1 MKTDDSETNTTA
13 NPLTTPTT
21 SGVPAIPNVVNLVAS
36 TRLATTLDVV
46 QLAIDLG
53 VHYEPEQFPGMVF
66 RVTNPKVCV
75 LVFRSGKVVAT
86 GAKSY
91 DDAKAAFLR
100 LHDELVK
107 HNYNP
112 WPYPEDKDILMQ
124 NLVVTYDAGVPLQL
138 PALAMTLPLDR
149 TEYEPEQFPGL
160 IYRIPNPKA
169 VCLIFSSGKCVI
181 TGTKSLADAHT
192 ATEQV
197 HDEIMAAVTLI
208 NEGYGI

>member
-1 MKTDDSETNTTA
+1 MKTDDTTGKTTA

-21 SGVPAIPNVVNLVAS
+21 SGVPATPNVVNLVAS

-66 RVTNPKVCV
+66 RVTKPKVCV

-86 GAKSY
+86 GARSY
-91 DDAKAAFLR
+91 ADARAAFQR

-112 WPYPEDKDILMQ
+112 WPFPDDAEILMQ

-138 PALAMTLPLDR
+138 PALSMTLPLDR

-160 IYRIPNPKA
+160 IYRISNPTA

-197 HDEIMAAVTLI
+197 HDEIMAAVDLI
-208 NEGYGI
+208 NQGMGI

>member
-1 MKTDDSETNTTA
+1 MKVDDSKTKTTA
-13 NPLTTPTT
+13 NPMTAPTT
-21 SGVPAIPNVVNLVAS
+21 GGVPTTPNVVNLVAS

-91 DDAKAAFLR
+91 DDAKAAFQR

-107 HNYNP
+107 HKYNP
-112 WPYPEDKDILMQ
+112 WPFPADKDILMQ

-160 IYRIPNPKA
+160 IYRISQSNR
-169 VCLIFSSGKCVI
+169 CLSNF
-181 TGTKSLADAHT
+181 
-192 ATEQV
+192 
-197 HDEIMAAVTLI
+197 
-208 NEGYGI
+208 

>member
-1 MKTDDSETNTTA
+1 MKVDDANTMTTA
-13 NPLTTPTT
+13 NPMTAPT
-21 SGVPAIPNVVNLVAS
+21 SGGVPSTPNVVNLVAS

-66 RVTNPKVCV
+66 RVTTPKVCV

-91 DDAKAAFLR
+91 DDAKAAFQK

-112 WPYPEDKDILMQ
+112 WTFPADEDILMQ

-160 IYRIPNPKA
+160 IYRISNPTA

-181 TGTKSLADAHT
+181 TGTKSLADAQT

-197 HDEIMAAVTLI
+197 HDEIMAAVALI
-208 NEGYGI
+208 NQGMGI

>member
-1 MKTDDSETNTTA
+1 MRTDDITQKTTA

-21 SGVPAIPNVVNLVAS
+21 GVPTTPNVVNLVAS

-46 QLAIDLG
+46 QLAIDLN

-91 DDAKAAFLR
+91 DDARAAFQR

-112 WPYPEDKDILMQ
+112 WPFPDDADILMQ

-138 PALAMTLPLDR
+138 PALSMTLPLDR

-160 IYRIPNPKA
+160 IYRISNPTA

-181 TGTKSLADAHT
+181 TGTKSLADAQT

-197 HDEIMAAVTLI
+197 HDEIMAAVDLI
-208 NEGYGI
+208 NQGMGI

>member
-1 MKTDDSETNTTA
+1 MKTDDSTKNTTA
-13 NPLTTPTT
+13 NPLTIPTT
-21 SGVPAIPNVVNLVAS
+21 TGIPTTPNVVNLVAS

-46 QLAIDLG
+46 QLAIDLDL
-53 VHYEPEQFPGMVF
+53 HYEPEQFPGMVF
-66 RVTNPKVCV
+66 RVTDPKVCV

-91 DDAKAAFLR
+91 ADARTAFQR

-112 WPYPEDKDILMQ
+112 WPFPEDSEIITQ

-160 IYRIPNPKA
+160 IYRISSPTA

-181 TGTKSLADAHT
+181 TGTKSLEDAQI

-197 HDEIMAAVTLI
+197 HDEIMAAVEMI
-208 NEGYGI
+208 NEGFGI

>member
-1 MKTDDSETNTTA
+1 MRTDDITQKTTA

-21 SGVPAIPNVVNLVAS
+21 GVPTTPNVVNLVAS

-46 QLAIDLG
+46 QLAIDLN

-91 DDAKAAFLR
+91 ADARAAFQR

-112 WPYPEDKDILMQ
+112 WSFPDDADILMQ

-138 PALAMTLPLDR
+138 PALSMTLPLDR

-160 IYRIPNPKA
+160 IYRISNPTA

-181 TGTKSLADAHT
+181 TGTKSLADAQT

-208 NEGYGI
+208 NQGMGI

>member
-1 MKTDDSETNTTA
+1 MKTDDSTGNTTA
-13 NPLTTPTT
+13 NPLTPPTT
-21 SGVPAIPNVVNLVAS
+21 SGVPATPNVVNLVAS

-86 GAKSY
+86 GARSY
-91 DDAKAAFLR
+91 ADARAAFQR

-112 WPYPEDKDILMQ
+112 WPFPDDADILMQ

-160 IYRIPNPKA
+160 IYRISNPTA

-197 HDEIMAAVTLI
+197 HDEIMAAVDLI
-208 NEGYGI
+208 NQGMGI

>member
-1 MKTDDSETNTTA
+1 MKTDEFTGNTTA
-13 NPLTTPTT
+13 NPMQLPSGSVVPTT
-21 SGVPAIPNVVNLVAS
+21 PNVVNLVAS
-36 TRLATTLDVV
+36 TRLATSIDVV
-46 QLAIDLG
+46 QLALDLN
-53 VHYEPEQFPGMVF
+53 VDYEPEQFPGMVF

-91 DDAKAAFLR
+91 DDAKAAFQR

-107 HNYNP
+107 HNYSP
-112 WPYPEDKDILMQ
+112 WAFPQDSDILMQ

-138 PALAMTLPLDR
+138 PALAVTLPLDR

-160 IYRIPNPKA
+160 IYRISNPTA

-181 TGTKSLADAHT
+181 TGTKSLADAQA

-197 HDEIMAAVTLI
+197 HDEIMASVTLI
-208 NEGYGI
+208 NQGMGI